1 MDGKNEKN
9 TWNISRNQIFLR
21 HINFLILFH
30 MKKKSAF
37 LFFCLFVYSALI
49 HFGCD
54 DEKEEIPQPTYFEDI
69 ANEHVVSTIENVPG
83 MVYNEYD
90 GYVFISCSEYVDE
103 YLAYPLPNG
112 TNLPATSLPPVDLS
126 IWKVYPK
133 DTTIPYDTNRRS
145 FLLDEVTKDMIGVT
159 AAEFREFDILLGS
172 KVYVSASI
180 TNNVKENGSQNH
192 STKAYLL
199 DLKERQ

>member
-1 MDGKNEKN
+1 
-9 TWNISRNQIFLR
+9 
-21 HINFLILFH
+21 

-37 LFFCLFVYSALI
+37 LFFSLFIGFAAILS
-49 HFGCD
+49 GCD
-54 DEKEEIPQPTYFEDI
+54 KNDDIPEPTYFEEIPD
-69 ANEHVVSTIENVPG
+69 EHVVSTIENVPG
-83 MVYNEYD
+83 MIYNEYD

-112 TNLPATSLPPVDLS
+112 TNLPATSLPSVDLS

>member
-1 MDGKNEKN
+1 MTAETEKKIYEMLDQIPVTEQNRKKMDEVRLAVQMGDYRTAITKIKELNSE
-9 TWNISRNQIFLR
+9 
-21 HINFLILFH
+21 
-30 MKKKSAF
+30 
-37 LFFCLFVYSALI
+37 
-49 HFGCD
+49 D